1 MEPNLTK
8 LQKTLDFELS
18 HEQIAILTAAQ
29 NRPTVINACAGA
41 GKTTTLILMT
51 LMRALADST
60 QPAHTLGLT
69 FSKAGQ
75 QQLTTTYVKY
85 ADQLRSTVPN
95 LTAEMPHFMTFHAFF
110 LHLLRQLPAYANV
123 EVLPTYQHYTAKLVP
138 YIYRLQSELPAQL
151 VLADMFD
158 LYEQLINGSY
168 STNGYELTIDD
179 QPVSNFLQGMRKL
192 EGILRCHHTND
203 FYATYLV
210 VIHKYQQL
218 KNNDGLLDFNDLQL
232 LVLAGLTD
240 ASTQPVLQRH
250 ADFFEQ
256 VYLDEFQDINTL
268 QWQIL
273 INLFSPTVLQRL
285 VVIGDD
291 DQNIYEFRGSSAKYL
306 LEFNDY
312 FDQSQVFTLTTNYRT
327 DQTIL
332 ASVTPM
338 ITKNHHRADKSL
350 TARTMTPGQLIVQ
363 NQHASI
369 DPKNPLFKQIATLV
383 DTPTIVNNQIAI
395 LCRSNL
401 TRAWVADIL
410 ANQDIYVNMQHQAA
424 TLQEQPLYSAHVDIM
439 RAFWEDNYILLKQHA
454 YQFGFSKFHR
464 HLLAVEAMS
473 KTRLLTISDYLTAV
487 AHYNQHCALNE
498 IDPDLKDQTITDI
511 LAFVQTCH
519 AEPVTHPQ
527 ILTELLTLVTDA
539 LSGYY
544 DWLTEQRGEPSLTLY
559 ADMQAYLASTVRN
572 LTPPAFFKRERHKRY
587 QLKHLLNQPTPP
599 DNVMALTFHQTKGIE
614 FTHVFIFSYHDTE
627 IHPGSLKLDQFF
639 PPTCSYQQFFE
650 TFNRYQQAAP
660 KLLGNLFA
668 TAELADIYRTLIG
681 DPSQS
686 ERQLGYHWVLGY
698 TSLIEAERRLLYVAM
713 TRSKQRLYLDYP
725 RGRFAPPLYAEL
737 ALTSATYYHA
747 QDQQLATPL
756 LVGSLF

>member
-8 LQKTLDFELS
+8 LQKTLDFTLS
-18 HEQIAILTAAQ
+18 QEQIAILTADTE
-29 NRPTVINACAGA
+29 RPIVINACAGA
-41 GKTTTLILMT
+41 GKTTTLILAT
-51 LMRALADST
+51 LMRTLAQPT
-60 QPAHTLGLT
+60 QLAHTLGLT

-75 QQLTTTYVKY
+75 QQLTTTYVQY
-85 ADQLRSTVPN
+85 AAQLRQTVPN
-95 LTAEMPHFMTFHAFF
+95 LTAEMPHFMTLHAFF
-110 LHLLRQLPAYANV
+110 LNLLRQLPAYANV
-123 EVLPTYQHYTAKLVP
+123 EVLPSYQQYTAKLVP
-138 YIYRLQSELPAQL
+138 YIYRLQSELPAHL
-151 VLADMFD
+151 VLDDMFD
-158 LYEQLINGSY
+158 LYEQLINGGY
-168 STNGYELTIDD
+168 STNGYELTLDD
-179 QPVSNFLQGMRKL
+179 QPARNFLSGMRGL
-192 EGILRCHHTND
+192 EGTLRCHHTAD
-203 FYATYLV
+203 FYETYLI

-240 ASTQPVLQRH
+240 ATTRLILRQQG
-250 ADFFEQ
+250 AFFEQ
-256 VYLDEFQDINTL
+256 VYLDEFQDINAL

-306 LEFNDY
+306 LEFQDY
-312 FDQSQVFTLTTNYRT
+312 FAQAQVFNLTTNYRT

-338 ITKNHHRADKSL
+338 ITKNHQRAEKAL
-350 TARTMTPGQLIVQ
+350 TAKETTPGQLIVQ
-363 NQHASI
+363 NQVASI
-369 DPKNPLFKQIATLV
+369 DPQNPLFNQIATLV
-383 DTPTIVNNQIAI
+383 ASPTISNNQIAV

-410 ANQDIYVNMQHQAA
+410 ANRDIYVNLQRPHA
-424 TLQEQPLYSAHVDIM
+424 TLQEQPLYAAHVEIM
-439 RAFWEDNYILLKQHA
+439 RAFWEDNYLLLKQHA

-464 HLLAVEAMS
+464 HLLAVEARS

-498 IDPDLKDQTITDI
+498 IDPDLKDQTITAI
-511 LAFVQTCH
+511 LTLVQTCRE
-519 AEPVTHPQ
+519 EPVTHPHA
-527 ILTELLTLVTDA
+527 LTELLNLVTDA
-539 LSGYY
+539 LQTYY
-544 DWLTEQRGEPSLTLY
+544 DWLIQMRGEPSQTLY
-559 ADMQAYLASTVRN
+559 DDLHAYLADRVYN
-572 LTPPAFFKRERHKRY
+572 QTPATFFKHERHKRH
-587 QLKHLLNQPTPP
+587 QLNHLVNQPTTPN
-599 DNVMALTFHQTKGIE
+599 NVMALTFHQTKGLE
-614 FTHVFIFSYHDTE
+614 FEQVFIFSYHDTE
-627 IHPGSLKLDQFF
+627 IYHGSLKLDQFF

-660 KLLGNLFA
+660 KLLADLFGA
-668 TAELADIYRTLIG
+668 AELADVYRTLIG
-681 DPSQS
+681 DPSQR

-725 RGRFAPPLYAEL
+725 HGRYAPPLYAEL
-737 ALTSATYYHA
+737 ALSNATYYHA
-747 QDQQLATPL
+747 QTQSPTSTI